1 MSVEEIEK
9 LVTVLGSFGF
19 GAILSGGIV
28 FYFIKS
34 YIPSYLS
41 KKAENLATKEDIAGI
56 TREVESV
63 KIGYAAVLEEVK
75 TNNQLRLDSIGREQ
89 SIKKEVYMEAVEAIT
104 RSQGMISNFAN
115 LNISEEQITSAFSS
129 EAGKIAKVQ
138 IVGSSETVNAITTLM
153 GEIGTATLDL
163 MLKRSVLVQRKFS
176 IELAEKYR
184 DKSQSEIDRYI
195 SIMKELNLTG
205 KGDEGTWSVLKSSF
219 ESECKERDKYNEEID
234 KLWSIQ
240 NREHLEYVRYCMS
253 TFFDVSELLPSAVL
267 SVRKE
272 LDLAISHEDYLDIFN
287 KNLDKGRVVFDK
299 FLGQFEAGNA

>member
-19 GAILSGGIV
+19 GAILSGSIV

-41 KKAENLATKEDIAGI
+41 KKAENLASKEDIGGI
-56 TREVESV
+56 TKEVESV

-75 TNNQLRLDSIGREQ
+75 TNNQLKLDSIDREQ

-104 RSQGMISNFAN
+104 RSQGMIANFSN
-115 LNISEEQITSAFSS
+115 LNISEEQITSAFST

-138 IVGSSETVNAITTLM
+138 IVGSSETVRAVTTFM
-153 GEIGTATLDL
+153 GEIATATLDL

-176 IELAEKYR
+176 IELSEKYR
-184 DKSQSEIDRYI
+184 DKSQSEIERYI

-205 KGDEGTWSVLKSSF
+205 TGDEGTWSVLKSSF
-219 ESECKERDKYNEEID
+219 ESECKERDKYNEEIE

-253 TFFDVSELLPSAVL
+253 TFFDVSELLPNAVL

-287 KNLDKGRVVFDK
+287 KNLDKGRAVFDK